1 MAKAAA
7 WFARETRL
15 DTTEVFE
22 FVNLNQADYKVA
34 TMCRLLG
41 VSRSGYYAWL
51 NRSPSARSI
60 EDAPLT
66 RRIEAIDKSSR
77 GTCGVPRT
85 HAELVED
92 DQGVSRERI

>member
-7 WFARETRL
+7 WFARET
-15 DTTEVFE
+15 DSIPPKFFE
-22 FVNLNQADYKVA
+22 FGNLNQADYKVA

-41 VSRSGYYAWL
+41 VTRSGYYAWL

-66 RRIEAIDKSSR
+66 RRIEAIYKGSR
-77 GTCGVPRT
+77 GTYGVPRT